1 METADKII
9 LVTGATGKQ
18 GGAVVKHLLADGW
31 KVRALTRHPD
41 HAEARAL
48 KDSGV
53 EVVKGDFDVPSTLDE
68 ALKGVYGVFS
78 VQQPLDNG
86 VDR

>member
-48 KDSGV
+48 ENSG
-53 EVVKGDFDVPSTLDE
+53 
-68 ALKGVYGVFS
+68 
-78 VQQPLDNG
+78 
-86 VDR
+86 